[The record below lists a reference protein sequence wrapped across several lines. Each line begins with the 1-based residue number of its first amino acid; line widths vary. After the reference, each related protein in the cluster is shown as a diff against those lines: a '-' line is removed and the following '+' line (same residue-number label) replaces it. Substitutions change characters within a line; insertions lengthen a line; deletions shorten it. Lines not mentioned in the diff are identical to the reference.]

1 MNQKIF
7 KKKLLEQKIY
17 EEQKDKSIVSMNH
30 LKNKYVDLKEE
41 VDFKE
46 IYIKIINY
54 QIQTYGWQLAD
65 PNQIEYYYLKFLRT
79 NNRDWRRKK
88 WKRQD
93 YGFI

>member
-54 QIQTYGWQLAD
+54 QIQTYGGQLAD

-88 WKRQD
+88 
-93 YGFI
+93 